1 MNPRPMVLAFATVVI
16 SCLGVAMAAEPTLGA
31 TIDCAVRDEQSGLDY
46 ASLTSAIQAAAA
58 GDTLR
63 VQGTCRGNFVISR
76 DLTLRGVSTP
86 ESGAAILDGRYRNT
100 VVRVDAGSVHL
111 IGLVIRHSAG
121 GPGISTTASSSLTV
135 ASSRV
140 QGNHGEGIS
149 AQSNLT
155 LSNTRVTGNEF
166 RGIDFGGDRLR
177 IFDSTISGNHDLYG
191 AGILAGGSRFE
202 LVNSTVSWNTAGQTG
217 GGIQLSDVAKSTIRG
232 SRIAH
237 NTAGLFGGGLL
248 VGLETRLAIV
258 DSRIARNVSP
268 NAPSGL
274 GGGGLLSIDGAT
286 VGLAGTTVVTLNT
299 GGPAG
304 GGIATDGITTVFA
317 ADGVTDLDPI
327 SGDVLPAWTGRV
339 YANTP
344 DDCHS
349 FGTGG
354 QILLQCG

>member
-1 MNPRPMVLAFATVVI
+1 
-16 SCLGVAMAAEPTLGA
+16 MAAGPTLGA
-31 TIDCAVRDEQSGLDY
+31 TTSCAVRDEQSGLDY
-46 ASLTSAIQAAAA
+46 GSLTFAIGAAAT

-63 VQGTCRGNFVISR
+63 VQGTCRGNFVIAK
-76 DLTLRGVSTP
+76 DLTLRGVSSP

-111 IGLVIRHSAG
+111 IGLVIRHSSG
-121 GPGISTTASSSLTV
+121 GPGVSTTASSSLTI
-135 ASSRV
+135 SGSRV
-140 QGNHGEGIS
+140 QGNRGEGIA

-155 LSNTRVTGNEF
+155 LSGTRVTGNQF
-166 RGIDFGGDRLR
+166 RGIDFGGNRLR
-177 IFDSTISGNHDLYG
+177 IFGSTISGNHDLYG
-191 AGILAGGSRFE
+191 AGILAGGARFE
-202 LVNSTVSWNTAGQTG
+202 LVNSTVSWNTASQTG
-217 GGIQLSDVAKSTIRG
+217 GGIQLSDVAAATIRG

-248 VGLETRLAIV
+248 VALETHLAIV
-258 DSRIARNVSP
+258 DSRIARNASP
-268 NAPSGL
+268 TAPSGL
-274 GGGGLLSIDGAT
+274 GGGGLLSIDGASIA
-286 VGLAGTTVVTLNT
+286 LAGATDVTLNI

-304 GGIATDGITTVFA
+304 GGIATDGATTVFA
-317 ADGVTDLDPI
+317 ANGVTDLDPI

-339 YANTP
+339 FANIV